1 MSFPFARESPEN
13 NEVCPFRAVSLEAD
27 KIKKCKK
34 ETNKGMKGM
43 YIVLLV
49 AYKCVLK
56 KNKLKKNRSFH
67 ALSACSED
75 KDA

>member
-1 MSFPFARESPEN
+1 
-13 NEVCPFRAVSLEAD
+13 
-27 KIKKCKK
+27 
-34 ETNKGMKGM
+34 MKGM

>member
-27 KIKKCKK
+27 KIKKYKK

-56 KNKLKKNRSFH
+56 K
-67 ALSACSED
+67 
-75 KDA
+75 